1 MGAPVAIGA
10 VEEAG
15 GGCCNVIW
23 LWFSSLLFPKK
34 AIDEEAAA
42 IYIYIVDRETNSST
56 ILFNSHSLLATGPLE
71 T

>member
-1 MGAPVAIGA
+1 VGAPVAIGA

-34 AIDEEAAA
+34 AKDEEAAA
-42 IYIYIVDRETNSST
+42 IYI
-56 ILFNSHSLLATGPLE
+56 
-71 T
+71 